1 MKSRGLEV
9 VRNKRTEFCVTETR
23 IDVVLIPIDM
33 NLRDVSKTW
42 ENVLV
47 EARTCLGLEHP

>member
-33 NLRDVSKTW
+33 NLRDVSKTR